1 MGIEQ
6 FAVGLL
12 ICLVLNVIF
21 WIIAACINWISDDCE
36 GVGYALM
43 MMTFSCIGFG
53 ICLTYIIYMK
63 GVL

>member
-6 FAVGLL
+6 FAVGFL

-21 WIIAACINWISDDCE
+21 WIIATCVSWIYNDSE
-36 GVGYALM
+36 GFGYAL

-63 GVL
+63 VVL